1 MLCRFLQGKTHFLK
15 LKMLKIQIPKNEFV
29 MVLKVTQQYNYRL
42 STEKK
47 PLKNLVSKKKFKR
60 LKIFI
65 LIKKCFSDAEKLF

>member
-1 MLCRFLQGKTHFLK
+1 MLFPCFTTENTF
-15 LKMLKIQIPKNEFV
+15 IEIETVKNEFV
-29 MVLKVTQQYNYRL
+29 IVSKVTHQYYYRL

-47 PLKNLVSKKKFKR
+47 PLKNLGSKKIFKR